1 GAADAIIVGGGKPGV
16 DLARGARLTEAKTLH
31 LVHAGGAQEQVL
43 LGGLDALGRYAHA
56 ETAAEADH
64 GVNDSRGIRRFLD
77 RAHEA
82 RVDLE
87 LVERET
93 PQIEQTR
100 ITGAE
105 IVEREA
111 YADGLEAQHR
121 QLRGF
126 EVAEQRAFGEFE
138 FEPVGREVGL
148 GKDALDHF
156 DEVGAA
162 ELQRRDVDGDGEAG
176 PGAAVEARA
185 LEHPLAKL
193 DDQAG
198 MLGNRNEL

>member
-1 GAADAIIVGGGKPGV
+1 MTPSTGERDFQIGAADAIIVGGGKPGV
-16 DLARGARLTEAKTLH
+16 DLARGAWLTEAITLH

-43 LGGLDALGRYAHA
+43 LGGLDALGRYPHA

-64 GVNDSRGIRRFLD
+64 GVDDSCSVRRFLD

-105 IVEREA
+105 IV
-111 YADGLEAQHR
+111 
-121 QLRGF
+121 
-126 EVAEQRAFGEFE
+126 
-138 FEPVGREVGL
+138 
-148 GKDALDHF
+148 
-156 DEVGAA
+156 
-162 ELQRRDVDGDGEAG
+162 
-176 PGAAVEARA
+176 
-185 LEHPLAKL
+185 
-193 DDQAG
+193 
-198 MLGNRNEL
+198 